1 MNEDQPSSPV
11 PEVTTLP
18 PSPNPTPITPPSSR
32 SKMMLWAVSVIAAV
46 LVVGGG
52 VWWYMSHRAKPVAA
66 VRNVKIGLMT
76 PLQGVYTNSGTSI
89 ESGVQFA
96 QQQLTTSGLNVTLLV
111 KDTNCEGPKAIQA
124 VKDFAAQGAVA
135 VIGEVCSSATL
146 AAIPVA
152 TQLKIPMVSASSTN
166 PSISQA
172 GKYMFRTIPSDAF
185 STDFAAK
192 LIYTTEGHHKLAI
205 IHGDEAY
212 GTGLNAAISAS
223 FQKLGGTVVDSQS
236 FVNESTNVA
245 TQVAHIK
252 AANPD
257 ALYIGSNSLTS
268 AIAVLEQMKAQ
279 GVSLPIYSAET
290 LKDPTF
296 LKDVGT
302 LAEGLKVIAVSEG
315 TPAYVEKSYAKFG
328 KDPDIYNAQ
337 AYDAYEAIFE
347 ALKTGANTGE
357 TMMSALH
364 KVSFDGASGHIQFNA
379 YGDVAPNYVVYKV
392 VNGVY
397 KAQD

>member
-1 MNEDQPSSPV
+1 MNEDQPSLQPVEVTPPPSLDPV
-11 PEVTTLP
+11 PP
-18 PSPNPTPITPPSSR
+18 PQPTGK
-32 SKMMLWAVSVIAAV
+32 SKTMLWIASLVAAI

-52 VWWYMSHRAKPVAA
+52 AWWYVSSHRTKPV
-66 VRNVKIGLMT
+66 VIRNVKVGLMT

-96 QQQLTTSGLNVTLLV
+96 QQQLSAKGLNVTLLV
-111 KDTNCEGPKAIQA
+111 KDTNCEGTKAVQA
-124 VKDFAAQGAVA
+124 VKDFAAQGVVA
-135 VIGEVCSSATL
+135 IVGDVCSSATL

-152 TQLKIPMVSASSTN
+152 TQYKIPMVSPSSTN
-166 PSISQA
+166 PSISQT
-172 GKYMFRTIPSDAF
+172 GQYMFRTVPSDAF
-185 STDFAAK
+185 SADFAAD
-192 LIYTTEGHHKLAI
+192 LIYTKEAHHKLAI

-212 GTGLNAAISAS
+212 GTGLNTAVSAS
-223 FQKLGGTVVDSQS
+223 FQKLGGTVVASES

-252 AANPD
+252 AAKPD

-268 AIAVLEQMKAQ
+268 AIAVLDQLQSQ

-302 LAEGLKVIAVSEG
+302 QAEGLKVIAVSEG

-337 AYDAYEAIFE
+337 SYDAYQAIFE
-347 ALKTGANTGE
+347 ALKTGANSGE
-357 TMMSALH
+357 AVMKALH
-364 KVSFDGASGHIQFNA
+364 TVSFDGASGRIKFDAH
-379 YGDVAPNYVVYKV
+379 GDVAPNYTVYKV

-397 KAQD
+397 KAQN